1 MEHLLHTPGFTLEFL
16 EFVVIDEADRL
27 LSQSYQNWIPA
38 LFGPP
43 PALGSQQQH
52 RRGGGGVVP
61 PFVVGEGQRGQQL
74 RKLLFSATLTRN
86 PSKLAP
92 LRLRQPLYF
101 TGRDHRYQTPKEL
114 KEFMVLHVNISYVC
128 IYIKLY
134 VHTHT
139 QTHTHTHTHIIC
151 AYIYVCMYVYIYI
164 CLYV

>member
-38 LFGPP
+38 LFDPPP
-43 PALGSQQQH
+43 PALESQQH
-52 RRGGGGVVP
+52 SRGGGGGGGGVP

-114 KEFMVLHVNISYVC
+114 KEFMVLCVCISYVC
-128 IYIKLY
+128 MCLHFIR
-134 VHTHT
+134 
-139 QTHTHTHTHIIC
+139 
-151 AYIYVCMYVYIYI
+151 VYIYL
-164 CLYV
+164 CLLYIDLFFWILYFGTNNKSLVFV